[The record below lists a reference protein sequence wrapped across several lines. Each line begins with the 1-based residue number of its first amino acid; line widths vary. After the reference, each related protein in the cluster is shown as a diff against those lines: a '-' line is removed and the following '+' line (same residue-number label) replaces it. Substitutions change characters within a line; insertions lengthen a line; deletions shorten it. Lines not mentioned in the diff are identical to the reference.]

1 MEREQARRY
10 VIDALTQRD
19 ASLFAPIGR
28 VPGVDLAARVG
39 DGSYVELRI
48 AERAAPGVFRAE
60 IRRPKPSLF
69 VLGVEEMDEGVE
81 AWVLPSGAFERFAFG
96 NVLELDEPSDEPLRE
111 RLAVYRN
118 RWSLIAD
125 YAKYRTTLNDPVA
138 LRVQLSLG

>member
-1 MEREQARRY
+1 MEREQARRC
-10 VIDALTQRD
+10 VIEALTQRN
-19 ASLFAPIGR
+19 ANLFAPIGR

-48 AERAAPGVFRAE
+48 AESAAPGVFRAE
-60 IRRPKPSLF
+60 MRRPKPSLF
-69 VLGVEEMDEGVE
+69 VLGLDETDAGVE

-96 NVLELDEPSDEPLRE
+96 NVLELDEPADEPLRE

-125 YAKYRTTLNDPVA
+125 YAKYRTTLNDPIA

>member
-10 VIDALTQRD
+10 VVDALTERD

-48 AERAAPGVFRAE
+48 AESAAPGVFRAE
-60 IRRPKPSLF
+60 VRRPKPSLF
-69 VLGVEEMDEGVE
+69 VLGVEETEEGVE